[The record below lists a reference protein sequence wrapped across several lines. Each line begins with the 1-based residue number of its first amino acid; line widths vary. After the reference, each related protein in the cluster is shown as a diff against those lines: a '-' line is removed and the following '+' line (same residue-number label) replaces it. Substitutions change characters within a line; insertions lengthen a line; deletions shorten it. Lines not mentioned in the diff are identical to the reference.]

1 MNIVLVDT
9 PGFNDTNRS
18 DTEILM
24 SLVDW
29 MQDCYQ
35 DRQLSGIIYLH
46 DITQAR
52 MTGSSLTN
60 LRMFRKLCG
69 DENLKNVILATTK
82 WAKPSK
88 DVEVSRE
95 QELCTN
101 KEFWGLMVKYG
112 SKVRQFG
119 NTTESACAIVEKI
132 LNMGEERFT
141 PKIQQEVKQGKEIW
155 DTDAGA
161 FIDRALK
168 EQARKHEEELK
179 ALVEEQNRALQKRK
193 RAPKLL
199 FKGKITV
206 RADSY
211 LDDQDMQAFLVEQ
224 QKVLDEKIK
233 KREEEQRTLHLNHLT
248 EVEEMLQKVK
258 SLDRGKNSEY
268 INKQKLFHLNH
279 LHEMEVLKRKI
290 MTLEKFGE
298 EGKGEYINKQG
309 AWRSSWKCLFCKRKN
324 RSHGRWKCP
333 DCNLQQNNITWEE
346 AQKLKPSPAAIK
358 TPPAI

>member
-1 MNIVLVDT
+1 
-9 PGFNDTNRS
+9 
-18 DTEILM
+18 M

-29 MQDCYQ
+29 MQDCYRN
-35 DRQLSGIIYLH
+35 RQLSGIIYLH

-52 MTGSSLTN
+52 MTGSSVIN

-82 WAKPSK
+82 WAKLRK

-95 QELCTN
+95 QELYTN
-101 KEFWGLMVKYG
+101 KEFWGLMVKYR
-112 SKVRQFG
+112 SKVRRFE

-132 LNMGEERFT
+132 LNVGEEYFT

-179 ALVEEQNRALQKRK
+179 ALVEEQTRALQKRK

-211 LDDQDMQAFLVEQ
+211 LDDQDMQAFPAEQ
-224 QKVLDEKIK
+224 QKALDEKDQ
-233 KREEEQRTLHLNHLT
+233 EERRRATH
-248 EVEEMLQKVK
+248 
-258 SLDRGKNSEY
+258 
-268 INKQKLFHLNH
+268 
-279 LHEMEVLKRKI
+279 
-290 MTLEKFGE
+290 
-298 EGKGEYINKQG
+298 
-309 AWRSSWKCLFCKRKN
+309 
-324 RSHGRWKCP
+324 
-333 DCNLQQNNITWEE
+333 
-346 AQKLKPSPAAIK
+346 PAS
-358 TPPAI
+358 

>member
-1 MNIVLVDT
+1 
-9 PGFNDTNRS
+9 
-18 DTEILM
+18 M

-82 WAKPSK
+82 WAKPPK

-95 QELCTN
+95 KELCTD

-112 SKVRQFG
+112 SKVRQFRD
-119 NTTESACAIVEKI
+119 TTDSACAIVEKI
-132 LNMGEERFT
+132 LNMGEEHFT

-155 DTDAGA
+155 NTEAGA

-193 RAPKLL
+193 RALKLL
-199 FKGKITV
+199 FNG
-206 RADSY
+206 
-211 LDDQDMQAFLVEQ
+211 Q
-224 QKVLDEKIK
+224 
-233 KREEEQRTLHLNHLT
+233 NH
-248 EVEEMLQKVK
+248 
-258 SLDRGKNSEY
+258 
-268 INKQKLFHLNH
+268 
-279 LHEMEVLKRKI
+279 
-290 MTLEKFGE
+290 
-298 EGKGEYINKQG
+298 
-309 AWRSSWKCLFCKRKN
+309 SSC
-324 RSHGRWKCP
+324 
-333 DCNLQQNNITWEE
+333 
-346 AQKLKPSPAAIK
+346 
-358 TPPAI
+358 